1 MSERPSPARRRLRP
15 IRLPRRPALPKLPA
29 LPGLPALPKLSALPG
44 PPLPV
49 FRSKLHEPRTAVVIG
64 RWLAFTFTLCF
75 LTGLVSHGLQDPP
88 SWLRNHLPSR
98 PVNGYR
104 VTQGLHVISGIAS
117 IPLLGAK
124 LWTVY
129 PKLFSWPPVRSVLHA
144 LERIGIALLLGASLL
159 EVFTGLLNT
168 LQWYPW
174 PFPFRQT
181 HFWVAWIAIGG
192 LLLHIAAKAPLI
204 AENWRRIRPVM
215 AERRAFLASVAVSV
229 AAVTVVTAGQT
240 VPWLRRL
247 DLLAPR
253 RPDLGPQGLPV
264 NRTAAAAGTLTVP
277 ADWRLTV
284 QGPRPYALSL
294 DDLAQLP
301 QHTALLPISCVE
313 GWSAS
318 AHWTGVRMRDLL
330 DRAGAPAHATVRV
343 TSLER
348 SGGYRQSELEAS
360 YARDPLTL
368 LALRVNGE
376 TLAPDHGYPAR
387 IIAPNRPGVLQ
398 TKWVTRLEVLL

>member
-1 MSERPSPARRRLRP
+1 MDRNLLPTPPSW
-15 IRLPRRPALPKLPA
+15 LPKPSELQ
-29 LPGLPALPKLSALPG
+29 SA
-44 PPLPV
+44 
-49 FRSKLHEPRTAVVIG
+49 FSSKLHEPRTAVVVG
-64 RWLAFTFTLCF
+64 RWLGATFLICF
-75 LTGLVSHGLQDPP
+75 ATGLFSHVLQNPP
-88 SWLRNHLPSR
+88 GWLRDALPSR

-104 VTQGLHVISGIAS
+104 ITQGLHVISGIAA

-129 PKLFSWPPVRSVLHA
+129 PKLFSWPPARSVLQA
-144 LERIGIALLLGASLL
+144 LERLGIALLVGSALL

-181 HFWVAWIAIGG
+181 HFWLAWIAIGG
-192 LLLHIAAKAPLI
+192 LLLHIAAKWPEIGA
-204 AENWRRIRPVM
+204 NWHRERAAVVPG
-215 AERRAFLASVAVSV
+215 RRAFLTGLTLSVLT
-229 AAVTVVTAGQT
+229 VTLVTAGQT
-240 VPWLRRL
+240 VPWLRRF

-264 NRTAAAAGTLTVP
+264 NRTAAAAGQTAVSG
-277 ADWRLTV
+277 ADWRLAV
-284 QGPRPYALSL
+284 AGPRPYTLTL
-294 DDLAQLP
+294 DELGALP
-301 QHTALLPISCVE
+301 QYTARLPISCVE

-318 AHWTGVRMRDLL
+318 AEWTGVRVRDLVA
-330 DRAGAPAHATVRV
+330 RAGADGDTRLRV
-343 TSLER
+343 VSLEQ
-348 SGGYRQSELEAS
+348 GGAYAVTEMEAA

-376 TLAPDHGYPAR
+376 VLAADHGYPAR

-398 TKWVTRLEVLL
+398 TKWVSRLEVIA

>member
-1 MSERPSPARRRLRP
+1 VNIELLRRGPLRED
-15 IRLPRRPALPKLPA
+15 A
-29 LPGLPALPKLSALPG
+29 
-44 PPLPV
+44 
-49 FRSKLHEPRTAVVIG
+49 FRSRLHEPRTAVIIG
-64 RWLAFTFTLCF
+64 RWLGAALVVCF
-75 LTGLVSHGLQDPP
+75 VTGLISHLLQEWGGP
-88 SWLRNHLPSR
+88 LPSR

-104 VTQGLHVISGIAS
+104 ITQGLHVISGLAM

-129 PKLFSWPPVRSVLHA
+129 PKLFGWPPLRSVLHA
-144 LERIGIALLLGASLL
+144 LERLGIALLVAALLL
-159 EVFTGLLNT
+159 ELFSGLLNT

-181 HFWVAWIAIGG
+181 HYWLAWIAVGG
-192 LLLHIAAKAPLI
+192 LLLHVGAKAPVI
-204 AENWRRIRPVM
+204 AEHWRRGGPDI
-215 AERRAFLASVAVSV
+215 AGRRAFLGAV
-229 AAVTVVTAGQT
+229 AASTGLVTLTTAGQT

-264 NRTAAAAGTLTVP
+264 NRTAAEAGTLTIPTTWHLTVNGP
-277 ADWRLTV
+277 QPLRLTL
-284 QGPRPYALSL
+284 A
-294 DDLAQLP
+294 DLEAMP
-301 QHTALLPISCVE
+301 QHTADLPIACVE

-318 AHWTGVRMRDLL
+318 ATWTGVRLRDLL
-330 DRAGAPAHATVRV
+330 DLAGAPRDATVRI
-343 TSLER
+343 TSLQR
-348 SGGYRQSELEAS
+348 HGPFRQTEMAAT

-376 TLAPDHGYPAR
+376 VLAPDHGYPAR

-398 TKWVTRLEVLL
+398 TKWVNRLEVLS